1 MYTHQFKKNVLA
13 ETISKSL
20 KNLLNYTPPSLFPVS
35 MSLLFFLSL
44 AHTLWRYENTRFATP
59 LITVGE
65 RRGEKMRHY
74 QTQREIVGARHIMK
88 RHISKKGY
96 IHFFISAISMSFIF
110 LVHKLIITSWVLTFK
125 TTPFNFKYYLSVRI
139 NAIIKSSHILVV
151 IFDFLRL
158 MKNL

>member
-1 MYTHQFKKNVLA
+1 MFLRTISISIRSPNYTHQFKKNVLA

-35 MSLLFFLSL
+35 VSLLFFLSL

-74 QTQREIVGARHIMK
+74 QTQWEIVGARHIKK
-88 RHISKKGY
+88 RDTYPKRVASIS
-96 IHFFISAISMSFIF
+96 SF
-110 LVHKLIITSWVLTFK
+110 LVIF
-125 TTPFNFKYYLSVRI
+125 
-139 NAIIKSSHILVV
+139 SSHKYTHSGVLILVLQREV
-151 IFDFLRL
+151 KLRKGTRKIKQTLTQLFSFLL
-158 MKNL
+158 F